1 MGHTGVVQGQRGE
14 ARSAGAVGRPGGD
27 ARDSMVELLRV
38 ASARVGARQVC
49 YDATGHVSSWLRQW
63 SVGASAGLIGL
74 RSVGEFVQ
82 PSRQRSSYHHF
93 MDQLSL
99 LSVLCA
105 LCHILTH
112 FNAEVGSGSLCRQ
125 WGHTNAEDAQS
136 LCYVDTAVLN

>member
-82 PSRQRSSYHHF
+82 QSKAFAAAVIVSSLYGPAVTAFSAMCLVPHFDALQCRSWQRLAMPTMGAY
-93 MDQLSL
+93 Q
-99 LSVLCA
+99 
-105 LCHILTH
+105 
-112 FNAEVGSGSLCRQ
+112 R
-125 WGHTNAEDAQS
+125 
-136 LCYVDTAVLN
+136 